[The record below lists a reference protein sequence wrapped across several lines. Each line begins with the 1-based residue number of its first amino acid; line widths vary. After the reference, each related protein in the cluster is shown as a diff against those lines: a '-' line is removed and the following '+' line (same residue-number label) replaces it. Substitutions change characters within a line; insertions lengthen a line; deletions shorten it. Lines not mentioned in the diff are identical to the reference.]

1 MRVLFR
7 EFLALAGLIFVLLAI
22 LPSGLIRINVNK
34 NDETENSK
42 APQEG
47 EEVDREGGGPP
58 VRYLDQRSVCDRAE
72 HVLPYAEDLLCH
84 L

>member
-42 APQEG
+42 APQG
-47 EEVDREGGGPP
+47 EN
-58 VRYLDQRSVCDRAE
+58 
-72 HVLPYAEDLLCH
+72 
-84 L
+84 